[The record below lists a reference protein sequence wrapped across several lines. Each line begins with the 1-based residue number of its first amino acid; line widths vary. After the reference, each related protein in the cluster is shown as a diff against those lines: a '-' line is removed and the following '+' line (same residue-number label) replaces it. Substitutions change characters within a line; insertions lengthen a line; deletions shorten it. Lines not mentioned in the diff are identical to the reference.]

1 MPDDTQPT
9 ASGRDMARQ
18 ALNAYKV
25 GRTPGQTAGPVRKK
39 TRRIR
44 EDHAGGRD
52 PIKLGGVL
60 DRISS
65 EQAWKTSIDGGS
77 IIDQWPTICPQ
88 RYVGHLEPVAFDPEL
103 GRLDIRPDSPAYATE
118 LRMFGPMLAKQ
129 LNTKL
134 GGTAVRTIRVL
145 MVGAIDTPAADADRP
160 QLSRRDNFADAPVR
174 TRETASPGYRQALE
188 TALVHKPDRTR
199 HLNPKTAAAIEG
211 STAALL
217 DPVKREPEEKFTDAV
232 AEAERL
238 AELHARQHPDDPL
251 LAAVQA
257 ALRRKKA
264 EAQGLQPVRRLFE
277 AS

>member
-9 ASGRDMARQ
+9 ASGRDLARQ
-18 ALNAYKV
+18 ALNTYKA
-25 GRTPGQTAGPVRKK
+25 GRTPGSTAGPGRKK
-39 TRRIR
+39 TGRIR
-44 EDHAGGRD
+44 EDRAGGRD

-60 DRISS
+60 DRIGS
-65 EQAWKTSIDGGS
+65 EEAWKTSIDGGS
-77 IIDQWPTICPQ
+77 IIDQWPTLCPQ
-88 RYVGHLEPVAFDPEL
+88 RYVDHLQPVAFDSEL

-129 LNTKL
+129 LNTEL
-134 GGTAVRTIRVL
+134 GRDVVRTIRIL
-145 MVGAIDTPAADADRP
+145 RVGTVTPVAATTPDDCFTAVK
-160 QLSRRDNFADAPVR
+160 QSATPVR
-174 TRETASPGYRQALE
+174 TRETASPGYRMALE
-188 TALVHKPDRTR
+188 TALAHKPDRTR

-217 DPVKREPEEKFTDAV
+217 DPVKREPEQAFTDAV

-257 ALRRKKA
+257 ALRYKHS
-264 EAQGLQPVRRLFE
+264 GGSTPPVQRLFE
-277 AS
+277 AP